1 MDEQLGLVCAFHIKE
16 GDTVQELTF
25 DEVKKINQKP
35 EGPGWYWIH
44 MDCDDQPTRDWL
56 HNYKGMLQ
64 SVGTA
69 LGSTRSRPRCT
80 LFERG
85 ILTILRGIN
94 TNPGSDPEDM
104 LSIRI
109 WMNDKIV
116 ITTRREKLMAID
128 KIKKDFMKNQGPKTP
143 SALFMELGESLVER
157 MTDTIE
163 GIDVKLEKLEDTK
176 KLLDLSGKRSEL
188 FKIRSSAIMLLRYI
202 TPQRGALDILSTS
215 ETEFFD
221 REEFGRL
228 RIMLN
233 STHSNIE
240 ELTSI
245 KERAMALDD
254 AILGVEN
261 ERMNKAMY
269 LLAIVTALF
278 LPLSLFTGLLGIN
291 VGGMPGEDWSPAFW
305 IVLFVMGL
313 MGWGAYKLMKNKDM
327 L

>member
-1 MDEQLGLVCAFHIKE
+1 MDQQEGLVCAYHISE
-16 GDTVQELTF
+16 DNTATELTF
-25 DEVKKINQKP
+25 DDVKKINKKP
-35 EGPGWYWIH
+35 DGPGWYWIH

-56 HNYKGMLQ
+56 NNYSGMLN
-64 SVGTA
+64 SVAAA

-94 TNPGSDPEDM
+94 TNPGADPEDM
-104 LSIRI
+104 LSVRI

-128 KIKKDFMKNQGPKTP
+128 KIRKAFEKNEGPTTP
-143 SALFMELGESLVER
+143 SALFMELSESLVER

-163 GIDVKLEKLEDTK
+163 SIDIKLEALEDTK
-176 KLLDLSGKRSEL
+176 DLLALSSKRNEI
-188 FKIRSSAIMLLRYI
+188 FKIRSSSIMLLRFI
-202 TPQRGALDILSTS
+202 TPQRGALDVLSAS

-221 REEFGRL
+221 KEEFGRL

-233 STHSNIE
+233 ATAGNIE

-254 AILGVEN
+254 AILGAEN

-278 LPLSLFTGLLGIN
+278 MPLTLFTGLLGIN
-291 VGGMPGEDWSPAFW
+291 VGGMPGEGWWPAFW
-305 IVLFVMGL
+305 IVLIIMGL
-313 MGWGAYKLMKNKDM
+313 MSWGTYKLMKKIDLM
-327 L
+327 